1 MLIFWTPFLVECC
14 GQESGQDLGVL
25 DIVRNVKGETTKM
38 LQDHPLFSFCGS
50 GCGLGALQ
58 GKRCEEI

>member
-1 MLIFWTPFLVECC
+1 MECC

-58 GKRCEEI
+58 GKRCVEI